1 MKSTRARPASR
12 KAASEP
18 PALFVSIRNSPDRK
32 GETMTTKQEIEEFR
46 KAVVLY
52 SVASEKPLL
61 SMLKTTSRSEAS
73 EVEYL
78 RRQSEAVTAARV
90 AGQIDVIPALL
101 AVHEPIKAAWA
112 AHDAMWSGCKKN
124 EAKISGARELAF
136 LEALAECIHN
146 HHAACETLDMLAGLW
161 CPIETREFSG
171 YYNTADILRTLGS
184 PGEPM
189 SASTWQNRRRSLGN
203 QIDNH
208 PQSGAQRVRF
218 TKYAAEFLGL
228 DLDDFTVK

>member
-1 MKSTRARPASR
+1 MA
-12 KAASEP
+12 
-18 PALFVSIRNSPDRK
+18 
-32 GETMTTKQEIEEFR
+32 TKQEIEEFR

-61 SMLKTTSRSEAS
+61 SMLKTTGRSEAS

-90 AGQIDVIPALL
+90 AGQIDIIPALL
-101 AVHEPIKAAWA
+101 AVHEPIRAAWA
-112 AHDAMWSGCKKN
+112 AHDVMWSGCKKN
-124 EAKISGARELAF
+124 EAKISAAKELAF

-146 HHAACETLDMLAGLW
+146 HHAACEQLDMLAGLW
-161 CPIETREFSG
+161 SPIETRELSG
-171 YYNTADILRTLGS
+171 YYNTADILKALGP

-189 SASTWQNRRRSLGN
+189 PSSTWQNRRRSLGN
-203 QIDNH
+203 QIVDH
-208 PQSGAQRVRF
+208 PQSGAKRVCF

-228 DLDDFTVK
+228 KLNDFTVK